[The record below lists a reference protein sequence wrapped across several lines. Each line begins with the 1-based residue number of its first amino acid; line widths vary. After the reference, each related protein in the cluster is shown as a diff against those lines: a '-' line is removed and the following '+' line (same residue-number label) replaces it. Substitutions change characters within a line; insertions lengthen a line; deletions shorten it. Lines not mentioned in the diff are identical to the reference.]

1 MKRNR
6 GIVHRVV
13 PALVAWAVTKAL
25 EAPKLRASVRSID
38 RDIDDR
44 RRRAR
49 SAVQRAV
56 RDAGRNAVSNG
67 VWLAAGVV
75 AFAAGIALIARA
87 TRPK

>member
-1 MKRNR
+1 MKRNM

-13 PALVAWAVTKAL
+13 PALTAWAVTRLL
-25 EAPKLRASVRSID
+25 EVPKVQASVRSID

-49 SAVQRAV
+49 TAVQHAV
-56 RDAGRNAVSNG
+56 RDAGKNAVSHG

-75 AFAAGIALIARA
+75 AFAAGIVFIARA